1 MTNPAKNKH
10 MKSGTT
16 KEIEKKKTDGRGIA
30 KKGIDLKM
38 NETISNAAVR

>member
-1 MTNPAKNKH
+1 

-16 KEIEKKKTDGRGIA
+16 KEIEKKTDGRGIA